1 MDILNIANSIIVM
14 IGLPVLLRAAMYLG
28 KRLQK
33 LDDLQATVNSLEAS
47 FANMGNGMNQ
57 MRDDTREI
65 RIEVSEVKS
74 KVNILWD
81 WFTKYIINEK
91 RAV

>member
-14 IGLPVLLRAAMYLG
+14 IGLPVLLKAAMYLG

-47 FANMGNGMNQ
+47 FAHMGNGMNQ

-74 KVNILWD
+74 KVNIMWD

-91 RAV
+91 RAL